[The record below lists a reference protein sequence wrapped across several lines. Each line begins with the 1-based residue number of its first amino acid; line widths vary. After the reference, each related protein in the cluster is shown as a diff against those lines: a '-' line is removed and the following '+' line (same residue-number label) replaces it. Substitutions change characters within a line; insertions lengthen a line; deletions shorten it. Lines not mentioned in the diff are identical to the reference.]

1 MARLSSDEPHY
12 MYEDYDYEADPDN
25 VPIEQLVP
33 VSLTY
38 GLTIILGLIGNC
50 LVIVSVAKFKKMQ
63 NVTNIF
69 LLSLATADLLLVMI
83 CIPVKCAAF
92 FSYTWKFGAVMC
104 KLVHYVQNISIL
116 CSVMNLTVLS
126 LERYYA
132 IIHPIRA
139 KCVSTVTLAKKIIA
153 VIWVLSFVLAT
164 PILIGRVHKPVGPE
178 NATVYWCII
187 SWEKPCFRP
196 DFETSRTDGGPN
208 GFKGSQIFE
217 LRCMG
222 GSENHSLNRLTK
234 PSLTSL
240 NDKNTRRQV
249 IKMLVAIVLI
259 YLVCWGPIT
268 TNNMLVSF
276 GLVDDLHTGFLR
288 PMRITFFILSYINS
302 CTNPIV
308 YAFMSKY
315 FRKSFTQTLLLLCR
329 KQTYQECDRFRPT
342 RTFGETRSV
351 SFHSGLTTSIR
362 KSRSFQTVYDFRDKG
377 VNCSDPIQKDYT
389 SPSSRVKFDMRRKLI
404 SSN

>member
-33 VSLTY
+33 VSLVY
-38 GLTIILGLIGNC
+38 GLTMILGLIGNC

-83 CIPVKCAAF
+83 CVPVKCAAF

-164 PILIGRVHKPVGPE
+164 PIFIGRVQKPVGPE
-178 NATVYWCII
+178 NATVYWCIV
-187 SWEKPCFRP
+187 SWEKPLY
-196 DFETSRTDGGPN
+196 
-208 GFKGSQIFE
+208 SQMYGVYMFLAI
-217 LRCMG
+217 L
-222 GSENHSLNRLTK
+222 
-234 PSLTSL
+234 
-240 NDKNTRRQV
+240 V
-249 IKMLVAIVLI
+249 IIKMLVAIVLI

-276 GLVDDLHTGFLR
+276 GFVDDLHTGFLR

-315 FRKSFTQTLLLLCR
+315 FRKSFNSSLLALATASLMPVQLL
-329 KQTYQECDRFRPT
+329 
-342 RTFGETRSV
+342 GSA
-351 SFHSGLTTSIR
+351 SG
-362 KSRSFQTVYDFRDKG
+362 
-377 VNCSDPIQKDYT
+377 
-389 SPSSRVKFDMRRKLI
+389 
-404 SSN
+404 